1 MSENSF
7 NFEEYKILREA
18 VKNGTIDINRT
29 AQKNEEMKREKIL
42 KEHQY
47 SIYFREKDQC
57 WYTHLPDETK
67 KEKRRKVK
75 KKSKKDLEDAIVQ
88 FYVQPKIEDTGL
100 NTLRDVYPKWLDYM
114 ESRTSATTTIRRYD
128 CDWRKWL
135 DKDPIVD
142 LPLYE
147 LDYITLDTWAH
158 KIVKGQNVQGLCMT
172 SKQYYN
178 TATVIKGCLNYAF
191 EKKAIE
197 DNAYLRVRV
206 DKKLF
211 YVPERKFNDDRD
223 QVFKVDEVEELRK
236 LAWKDYI
243 EKRDDAA
250 LAVLVVSYTGLRAGE
265 VCALKWSAVN
275 EDMTEL
281 IVAGQ
286 IVKEEK
292 RDKDGNWMKTT
303 WKDTKRVKSINGQRT
318 VYVPAKL
325 REPLMEHKRYKNPQN
340 ENELIFTDK
349 KGNFINNGTTYR
361 RTVKYAKIIET
372 YRKGTHKL
380 RKTYLS
386 TLYDGGIHESTLT
399 KLAGQAIDG
408 KVLHQHYLKD
418 RSDQNEVRRKIDEL
432 L

>member
-1 MSENSF
+1 MEKFDF
-7 NFEEYKILREA
+7 NYQDYKILREA

-29 AQKNEEMKREKIL
+29 AQENEKMKREKIL
-42 KEHQY
+42 KEHPY

-57 WYTHLPDETK
+57 WYTHLPDDSK
-67 KEKRRKVK
+67 KEKRKKVK
-75 KKSKKDLEDAIVQ
+75 RKNKADLEDAVVR
-88 FYVQPKIEDTGL
+88 FYTAPKAEDTGL
-100 NTLRDVYPKWLDYM
+100 HTLRDVYPQWLNYM
-114 ESRTSATTTIRRYD
+114 ESRTSASTTVRRYD
-128 CDWRKWL
+128 ADWRRWL

-158 KIVKGQNVQGLCMT
+158 KIVKGQNIQGLCMT

-178 TATVIKGCLNYAF
+178 TATVVKGCLNYAF

-211 YVPERKFNDDRD
+211 YVPQRKFNDDRE
-223 QVFKVDEVEELRK
+223 QVFKADEVEELRK

-243 EKRDDAA
+243 EKQDDAA
-250 LAVLVVSYTGLRAGE
+250 LAVFVVSYTGLRAGE
-265 VCALKWSAVN
+265 VCALKWGAVN
-275 EDMTEL
+275 DDMTEL
-281 IVAGQ
+281 VVAGQ

-292 RDKDGNWMKTT
+292 RDKNGNWLKTT
-303 WKDTKRVKSINGQRT
+303 WSDTTRVKSANSERT
-318 VYVPAKL
+318 VYIPVKL
-325 REPLMEHKRYKNPQN
+325 REPLMEHKRRKNPQSDD
-340 ENELIFTDK
+340 ELIFTDK

-361 RTVKYAKIIET
+361 RTVKYANLIAS

-399 KLAGQAIDG
+399 KLAGQAVDG

-418 RSDQNEVRRKIDEL
+418 RSSQDEIHRKIDEL